1 MACRDLKKAENAAKE
16 IKNKNPN
23 AKIVIMKLD
32 LSSLKSVRNFAEE
45 VSKQESVIDILI
57 NNAGVMMCPE
67 WQTEDGYEMQF
78 GTNYL
83 GINFKIVFIK
93 TFCIKI
99 FCV

>member
-32 LSSLKSVRNFAEE
+32 LSSLKSVHNFAEE
-45 VSKQESVIDILI
+45 VSKQEPVIDILI

-83 GINFKIVFIK
+83 GINFNMVFIK